1 MEICDKKLLRR
12 EGMARRRG
20 LTAGQRQEK
29 SAAIAERLIH
39 AELFRQAESVF
50 CYISMENEVHT
61 EAVLEAALAA
71 GKAVSIPY
79 VLDKAKGLM
88 CAAQLQDMADLVA
101 GEYNI
106 PTLPPEK
113 VVPVEPAAI
122 DLVIVPGSAF
132 DRAGHR
138 IGMGGGYYDRF
149 LGQAVRA
156 VRAAVAY
163 ECQLFDNIAADEHDQ
178 PMDYIFTEKNVYE
191 I

>member
-39 AELFRQAESVF
+39 SELFRQAESLF
-50 CYISMENEVHT
+50 CYISMEHEVHT

-71 GKAVSIPY
+71 GKAVSVPH
-79 VLDKAKGLM
+79 VTDAAQGLM
-88 CAAQLQDMADLVA
+88 CAARLTDAAELVE
-101 GEYNI
+101 GEYHI
-106 PTLPPEK
+106 LTLPPEK
-113 VVPVEPAAI
+113 VVPVEPSGI
-122 DLVIVPGSAF
+122 DLAIVPGSAF

-149 LGQAVRA
+149 FRQAARA
-156 VRAAVAY
+156 VRAALAY
-163 ECQLFDNIAADEHDQ
+163 ECQLFDMIAVDEHDQ
-178 PMDYIFTEKNVYE
+178 PVDYIFTEKTVYE

>member
-71 GKAVSIPY
+71 GKAVAIP
-79 VLDKAKGLM
+79 
-88 CAAQLQDMADLVA
+88 
-101 GEYNI
+101 
-106 PTLPPEK
+106 
-113 VVPVEPAAI
+113 
-122 DLVIVPGSAF
+122 
-132 DRAGHR
+132 
-138 IGMGGGYYDRF
+138 
-149 LGQAVRA
+149 
-156 VRAAVAY
+156 
-163 ECQLFDNIAADEHDQ
+163 
-178 PMDYIFTEKNVYE
+178 
-191 I
+191 

>member
-71 GKAVSIPY
+71 GMVKPGNSQVCY
-79 VLDKAKGLM
+79 
-88 CAAQLQDMADLVA
+88 
-101 GEYNI
+101 
-106 PTLPPEK
+106 
-113 VVPVEPAAI
+113 I
-122 DLVIVPGSAF
+122 DLSEGDSAVVYQKEDPSTLTRVLTSMRGGASAIVE
-132 DRAGHR
+132 
-138 IGMGGGYYDRF
+138 Y
-149 LGQAVRA
+149 L
-156 VRAAVAY
+156 
-163 ECQLFDNIAADEHDQ
+163 N
-178 PMDYIFTEKNVYE
+178 
-191 I
+191 

>member
-1 MEICDKKLLRR
+1 MEICDKKFLRR

-20 LTAGQRQEK
+20 MTAGQRQAK
-29 SAAIAERLIH
+29 SAAIAERLVH
-39 AELFRQAESVF
+39 AELFRQAESIF

-61 EAVLEAALAA
+61 EAILEAALAA

-79 VLDKAKGLM
+79 VLDKAEGLM
-88 CAAQLQDMADLVA
+88 CAAQLKDMADLVA

-149 LGQAVRA
+149 LGQAARA

-163 ECQLFDNIAADEHDQ
+163 ECQLFDNIAVDEHDQ
-178 PMDYIFTEKNVYE
+178 PMDYIFTEKTVYE

>member
-149 LGQAVRA
+149 LGQTARA

-178 PMDYIFTEKNVYE
+178 PMDYIFTEKTVYE

>member
-149 LGQAVRA
+149 LWQAARA

>member
-1 MEICDKKLLRR
+1 MEICDKQFLRR

-20 LTAGQRQEK
+20 MTAGQRQAK
-29 SAAIAERLIH
+29 SAAIAERLVH
-39 AELFRQAESVF
+39 AELFRQAESIF

-61 EAVLEAALAA
+61 EAILEAALAA

-113 VVPVEPAAI
+113 VEPVEPAAI

-138 IGMGGGYYDRF
+138 IGMGGGYYDQF
-149 LGQAVRA
+149 LGQAARA

-178 PMDYIFTEKNVYE
+178 PMDYIFTEKTVYE

>member
-1 MEICDKKLLRR
+1 MEICDKKFLRR

-20 LTAGQRQEK
+20 LTTRQRQQK
-29 SAAIAERLIH
+29 SREIAGRLIQSQ
-39 AELFRQAESVF
+39 LFQQAKSLF

-61 EAVLEAALAA
+61 EAMIEAALAA

-79 VLDKAKGLM
+79 VLDRAKGLM
-88 CAAQLQDMADLVA
+88 CAAQLKDMADLVV

-106 PTLPPEK
+106 LTLPPEQ
-113 VVPVEPAAI
+113 VVPVEPSAI

-149 LGQAVRA
+149 LQQAAGA

-163 ECQLFDNIAADEHDQ
+163 ECQLFDNIAVDEHDQ
-178 PMDYIFTEKNVYE
+178 PMDYIFTEKTVYE

>member
-39 AELFRQAESVF
+39 AELFRQAEAVF

-138 IGMGGGYYDRF
+138 IGMGGGYYDQF
-149 LGQAVRA
+149 LGQAARA

-163 ECQLFDNIAADEHDQ
+163 ECQLFDNIAVDEHDQ
-178 PMDYIFTEKNVYE
+178 PMDYIFTEKTVYE

>member
-12 EGMARRRG
+12 EGLARRRG
-20 LTAGQRQEK
+20 LTTRQRQQK
-29 SAAIAERLIH
+29 SREIAGRLIQSR
-39 AELFRQAESVF
+39 LFQQAKSLF

-61 EAVLEAALAA
+61 EAMIEAALAA

-79 VLDKAKGLM
+79 VLDRAKGLM
-88 CAAQLQDMADLVA
+88 CAAQLKDMADLVA

-106 PTLPPEK
+106 LTLPPEQ
-113 VVPVEPAAI
+113 VVPVEPSAI
-122 DLVIVPGSAF
+122 ELVIVPGSAF

-149 LGQAVRA
+149 LQQAAGA

-163 ECQLFDNIAADEHDQ
+163 ECQLFKELAVDEHDQ
-178 PMDYIFTEKNVYE
+178 LMDYIFTEKTVYE

>member
-39 AELFRQAESVF
+39 AKLFRQAESVF

-149 LGQAVRA
+149 LVQAARA

-178 PMDYIFTEKNVYE
+178 PMDYIFTEKTVYE

>member
-149 LGQAVRA
+149 LQQAAGA

-178 PMDYIFTEKNVYE
+178 PMDYIFTEKTVYE

>member
-1 MEICDKKLLRR
+1 MEICDKKFLRR

-29 SAAIAERLIH
+29 SAAIAERLVH
-39 AELFRQAESVF
+39 SELFRQAESIF

-88 CAAQLQDMADLVA
+88 CAAQLQDMADLAA

-113 VVPVEPAAI
+113 VVQVEPSAI

-149 LGQAVRA
+149 LGQVARA
-156 VRAAVAY
+156 ARAAVAY
-163 ECQLFDNIAADEHDQ
+163 ECQLFDNIAVDEHDQ
-178 PMDYIFTEKNVYE
+178 PMDYIFTEKSVYE

>member
-1 MEICDKKLLRR
+1 MEMCDKNFLRS
-12 EGMARRRG
+12 EGMAKRRG

-29 SAAIAERLIH
+29 SAAIAERLVH
-39 AELFRQAESVF
+39 SELFRQAESIF

-88 CAAQLQDMADLVA
+88 CAAQLKDMADLAA

-113 VVPVEPAAI
+113 VVPVEPSAI

-132 DRAGHR
+132 DHAGHR

-149 LGQAVRA
+149 LSRA
-156 VRAAVAY
+156 ARAARAAVAY
-163 ECQLFDNIAADEHDQ
+163 ECQLFDNIAVDEHDQ
-178 PMDYIFTEKNVYE
+178 PMDYIFTEKTVYE

>member
-138 IGMGGGYYDRF
+138 IGMGGGYYDQF
-149 LGQAVRA
+149 LGQAARA

-178 PMDYIFTEKNVYE
+178 PMDYIFTEKTVYE

>member
-88 CAAQLQDMADLVA
+88 CAAQLQDMADLVT

-122 DLVIVPGSAF
+122 DQLCFIQLLCWNEVPHICRHHCFVI
-132 DRAGHR
+132 DR
-138 IGMGGGYYDRF
+138 
-149 LGQAVRA
+149 
-156 VRAAVAY
+156 
-163 ECQLFDNIAADEHDQ
+163 
-178 PMDYIFTEKNVYE
+178 
-191 I
+191 